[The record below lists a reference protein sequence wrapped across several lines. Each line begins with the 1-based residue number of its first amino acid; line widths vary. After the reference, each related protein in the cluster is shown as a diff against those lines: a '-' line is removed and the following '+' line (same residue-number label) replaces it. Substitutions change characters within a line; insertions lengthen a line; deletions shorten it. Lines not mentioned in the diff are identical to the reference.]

1 MFGFAALAAAALA
14 AASARDARSPTISSI
29 RVGNVTLVSAE
40 VSWLTDVP
48 ATSQVILVSSEH
60 EPFRRAPEP
69 QDTNRT
75 TTHRVVLYDL
85 LPNTTYWF
93 YVASVD
99 SNEGLATSYDPS
111 SRASFQTL
119 PVDPKAPF
127 DYRLDAQGA
136 LSVYVGHDLYIE
148 MTMVGLGG
156 ALGHLHF
163 NGADGLPPGATAGML
178 CDYNS
183 KPQNDFRDSMCWVN
197 PGNYRTTQV
206 IRLGIPLN
214 ARVGSYYAILAFMD
228 NGVPKR
234 VDYPFNVLPMPQP
247 VVKARIVS
255 VPRIPGLE
263 KWKQTMTDLGRKW
276 CQPSAAMNFGWEP
289 QIWYYDGGRTYLQI
303 ADYTRDYDTWY
314 PCAFNIINQYR
325 DRVIARNGYYE
336 GWRVFPH
343 GLAMSYWRTGDV
355 QARQAAILLS
365 QASAYARAGG
375 RVNTAAM
382 RETAYIIDA
391 YVKAEQLGE
400 PHSPYLARAA
410 DFALGMFDQLFVSD
424 QPIYQQTFYDGLMA
438 EALIQY
444 YELTQDTRVPP
455 AIKAMLDWLWDNAYS
470 ARVHALAY
478 NPLEVPPHYELVMS
492 NLVIPAFAWY
502 WQLTGDPL
510 YQQRGDDLFAHALDS
525 DISYSGKIFNQN
537 YRWSFD
543 YVRWRS
549 NDPTSTTE
557 PSANTP
563 DSTPRRSR
571 PENKRK
577 TAN

>member
-1 MFGFAALAAAALA
+1 M
-14 AASARDARSPTISSI
+14 
-29 RVGNVTLVSAE
+29 TLTSAE

-48 ATSQVILVSSEH
+48 ATSQVIMVNSEY
-60 EPFRRAPEP
+60 EPWKREPEP
-69 QDTNRT
+69 QDANRT
-75 TTHRVVLYDL
+75 INHRVVLSDL
-85 LPNTTYWF
+85 VPDTTYWF

-99 SNEGLATSYDPS
+99 SNERLATSSNSS

-127 DYRLDAQGA
+127 EYRLDAQGPH
-136 LSVYVGHDLYIE
+136 SVYVGHDLYIE
-148 MTMVGLGG
+148 ATAVGLAG
-156 ALGHLHF
+156 ALGHVHF

-197 PGNYRTTQV
+197 PGHYGRTQV
-206 IRLGIPLN
+206 IRLRIPSD
-214 ARVGSYYAILAFMD
+214 APTGGYTAILRFTD
-228 NGVPKR
+228 NGVAKQLP
-234 VDYPFNVLPMPQP
+234 YPFNALPLRPP
-247 VVKARIVS
+247 VVKTPIPS
-255 VPRIPGLE
+255 VPPIPKLK
-263 KWKQTMTDLGRKW
+263 KWELTMTDLGRKW
-276 CQPSAAMNFGWEP
+276 CDPSQVMAFGWEP

-303 ADYTRDYDTWY
+303 ADYTKDPGTWY

-325 DRVIARNGYYE
+325 DRVIARKGYYE

-355 QARQAAILLS
+355 RAKEAAILLS
-365 QASAYARAGG
+365 RSSAYAQSGG
-375 RVNTAAM
+375 RVNVGDM

-400 PHSPYLARAA
+400 PRSPHLARAV
-410 DFALGMFDQLFVSD
+410 DFALGMFDQLFASY
-424 QPIYQQTFYDGLMA
+424 PPLYQQSFYDGLMA

-444 YELTQDTRVPP
+444 YELTQDARVPP
-455 AIKAMLDWLWDNAYS
+455 AIKAMLDWLWSNAYDPRS
-470 ARVHALAY
+470 HSFTY
-478 NPLEVPPHYELVMS
+478 NPLLVPPSYQTAQS
-492 NLVIPAFAWY
+492 NLIIPAFAWY
-502 WQLTGDPL
+502 WQLSGDPV
-510 YQQRGDDLFAHALDS
+510 YRQRGDDLFAHALDS
-525 DISYSGKIFNQN
+525 DIGYSGKIFNQN

-563 DSTPRRSR
+563 DSTTRRNR
-571 PENKRK
+571 PEDKPK